1 MAEEIIFTV
10 NDTQEQ
16 VFLFVQEDTGGG
28 AVDSVNGQTGVVLLQ
43 TDDVPENTNLYY
55 TDARVSNNTDVAAN
69 TLKTGI
75 TPTQASDITT
85 NNSKI
90 SYTDS
95 AAVALNTAK
104 VGYTDALVDANSSV
118 VANTAKV
125 GITAQQS
132 TDITTNN
139 SKVGVTNEQQ
149 NTINTEVEV
158 GMTGED
164 LVLNVLS
171 LTQAEYDAGTPIAT
185 TFYIITD
192 A

>member
-1 MAEEIIFTV
+1 MEEIQVIVIDNQEVVTLYV
-10 NDTQEQ
+10 DTNTSG
-16 VFLFVQEDTGGG
+16 VT
-28 AVDSVNGQTGVVLLQ
+28 SVNGETGVVVLD
-43 TDDVPENTNLYY
+43 TSDIAENTNLYY
-55 TDARVSNNTDVAAN
+55 TDVRVSNNVDVAAN

-75 TPTQASDITT
+75 TAQQATDITT
-85 NNSKI
+85 NN
-90 SYTDS
+90 
-95 AAVALNTAK
+95 AK

-125 GITAQQS
+125 G
-132 TDITTNN
+132 
-139 SKVGVTNEQQ
+139 VTNEQE
-149 NTINTEVEV
+149 NTINTELES

-171 LTQAEYDAGTPIAT
+171 LTEAEYDAGTPVAT